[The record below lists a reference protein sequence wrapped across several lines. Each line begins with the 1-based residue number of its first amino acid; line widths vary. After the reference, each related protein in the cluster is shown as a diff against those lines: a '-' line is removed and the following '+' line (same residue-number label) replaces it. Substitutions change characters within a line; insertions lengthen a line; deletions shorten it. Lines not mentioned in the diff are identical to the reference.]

1 MADNPRN
8 KLTTVDI
15 LLYLRDRLIDAREQ
29 NDVNTLRNLAVFF
42 DMIWDL
48 VNTKQI
54 QAGIGRILENLKNS
68 AHDSIQGV
76 GWKSIIPSEEEIKL
90 ALNNEERY

>member
-15 LLYLRDRLIDAREQ
+15 LLYLRERLIDAREK
-29 NDVNTLRNLAVFF
+29 NDVSTLQNLAVFF

-48 VNTKQI
+48 VNTKRI
-54 QAGIGRILENLKNS
+54 QGGIGRILENLENS
-68 AHDSIQGV
+68 AYDSIQGV
-76 GWKSIIPSEEEIKL
+76 GWKSTIPSEEEIIS
-90 ALNNEERY
+90 ALNRE